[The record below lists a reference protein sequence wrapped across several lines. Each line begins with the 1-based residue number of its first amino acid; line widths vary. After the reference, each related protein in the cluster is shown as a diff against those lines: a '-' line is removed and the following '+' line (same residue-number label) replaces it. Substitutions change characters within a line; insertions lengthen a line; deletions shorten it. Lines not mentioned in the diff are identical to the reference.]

1 MGEARMFGRKVFG
14 KKPSIEEPKRPETP
28 PQGQIFNKE
37 LFEGER
43 GEFLRK
49 MGYFPDD
56 PRNQAPNLQPV
67 SVLLAEDQARMGT
80 ATQALNGASEFPIV
94 PVHLLPDSLW
104 RAEFA
109 AWLRQNLDLSPYRP
123 WNTIFLPGDERGAA
137 ALGLPVAPPEENDPE
152 QYDMAR
158 AILSCI
164 HDQQAGKPAPDVAAT
179 MILLRDVRSN
189 LPALFPPDT
198 ADFSDGVREAR
209 ANVRVYAFLH
219 AVNSKR
225 ISKETIVKSQATFL
239 GEPKVQLVA

>member
-1 MGEARMFGRKVFG
+1 MFGRKVFG
-14 KKPSIEEPKRPETP
+14 NKKPSIEEPKRPATP

-37 LFEGER
+37 LFEGET

-67 SVLLAEDQARMGT
+67 SVLLAEDRARMRT
-80 ATQALNGASEFPIV
+80 ATEALNGASDFPIV

-104 RAEFA
+104 QAEFA

-137 ALGLPVAPPEENDPE
+137 ALGLPIAPPEEDDPK

-164 HDQQAGKPAPDVAAT
+164 HDQQAGKSAPDVEGV
-179 MILLRDVRSN
+179 MILLRDIRSN
-189 LPALFPPDT
+189 FPALFPPDT
-198 ADFSDGVREAR
+198 ADMSEPVREAR
-209 ANVRVYAFLH
+209 ANVRTYAFLH
-219 AVNSKR
+219 ATNSGR
-225 ISKETIVKSQATFL
+225 ISKEAILKSQGTFL
-239 GEPKVQLVA
+239 GEPGEQLTA